1 MGWVPLMSS
10 QFKTLTFDVWS
21 NRFKASCDWFRYS
34 KVERVFETQEFEIQK
49 LLLRGSPV
57 GFCGIRDLPHLKL
70 GIWGFKAK
78 SGRDSGLKYAR
89 EVGCLKYSS
98 GLRECTNIWVGITGL
113 NLGIRDSRAKSSRDS
128 GLKVCAGGR
137 MPKITLGIRGLRI
150 PYGDPLTLKA
160 ATGYTGSRFKS
171 LYL

>member
-1 MGWVPLMSS
+1 MRDPGFTS
-10 QFKTLTFDVWS
+10 
-21 NRFKASCDWFRYS
+21 
-34 KVERVFETQEFEIQK
+34 VET
-49 LLLRGSPV
+49 
-57 GFCGIRDLPHLKL
+57 RDL
-70 GIWGFKAK
+70 GFKAK